1 MADYFMG
8 LPWCII
14 KTGVPGIRNT
24 FNFTPA
30 AQWPPQKGFAMRR
43 SDREIT
49 DIEDKLGIIR
59 RCKALRLALAE
70 QNQPYI
76 VPLNFGF
83 EYKDGL
89 LTLYMHGAREGKK
102 ADILNRNKQVCFEM
116 DLEHG
121 LIPGK
126 EPAQYSFAYE
136 SVVGFGTAEILEKDD
151 EKTYG
156 LNLLMQHQT
165 GEDREYAYAPE
176 QLKGT
181 LVFRV
186 RVSSFTA
193 KRRNAGNN

>member
-1 MADYFMG
+1 
-8 LPWCII
+8 
-14 KTGVPGIRNT
+14 
-24 FNFTPA
+24 
-30 AQWPPQKGFAMRR
+30 MRR
-43 SDREIT
+43 SDRELT

-83 EYKDGL
+83 EYTDGI

-102 ADILNRNKQVCFEM
+102 VDILNRNKQVCFEM
-116 DLEHG
+116 DGAHA

-126 EPAQYSFAYE
+126 EPAHYSFAYE
-136 SVVGFGTAEILEKDD
+136 SVIGFGTAEILEKDD
-151 EKTYG
+151 EKAHG

-165 GEDREYAYAPE
+165 GEDREYVYTPE
-176 QLKGT
+176 QLKAT

-193 KRRNAGNN
+193 KRNSRPTAR